1 MKNRLQ
7 KIPIP
12 MAALILGLAALGN
25 LWSTTSP
32 LIRMIFGGV
41 ALGLFLA
48 YILRLLLYPKKAM
61 KEMDNPVMA
70 SIFAALPMSMM
81 IFATYF
87 KQWLPALAPIWWWSG
102 LLLHT
107 LLILW
112 FTFKHVFPL
121 KIEKL
126 SPTWFVLYVGI
137 ACVGVTAPVVGQKV
151 GGMIAVY
158 FAIAALVVLLPLMT
172 LRYFKGKPL
181 PEQLKPTWMIFAAP
195 TSLCIAGALAS
206 GTNPHP
212 VLIISLQIIAL
223 LCYIAVLP
231 SSLSLFTRTFSPA
244 FSAYTFPFVISAI
257 AVKGSLVWLKAQ
269 GIEYTVLSM
278 LLPISFWIAT
288 LFTITALLRYL
299 IFLFD
304 ARSN

>member
-1 MKNRLQ
+1 MKTRLQ
-7 KIPIP
+7 KIPVP

-32 LIRMIFGGV
+32 LIRTILGGV
-41 ALGLFLA
+41 ALALFLG
-48 YILRLLLYPKKAM
+48 YVLRLLLDPQKAL

-102 LLLHT
+102 LLLHAF
-107 LLILW
+107 LIIW
-112 FTFKHVFPL
+112 FTFKHAIPI

-137 ACVGVTAPVVGQKV
+137 ACAGVTAPAVGQKSV
-151 GGMIAVY
+151 GTVAVY
-158 FAIAALVVLLPLMT
+158 FAVAALVVLLPMMI
-172 LRYFKGKPL
+172 LRCFKGKPL
-181 PEQLKPTWMIFAAP
+181 PEPLKPTWMIFAAP

-206 GTNPHP
+206 ITNPQP
-212 VLIISLQIIAL
+212 VLILSLQAIAL
-223 LCYIAVLP
+223 LCYLAVLP
-231 SSLSLFTRTFSPA
+231 SSLRLFTRTFSPA

-257 AVKGSLVWLKAQ
+257 AVKSSLVRLKGQ
-269 GIEYTVLSM
+269 GIEYTILSI
-278 LLPISFWIAT
+278 LLPVSFWIAT
-288 LFTITALLRYL
+288 LFTITALVRYL
-299 IFLFD
+299 IFLFTEKF
-304 ARSN
+304 N

>member
-1 MKNRLQ
+1 MKTRFQ
-7 KIPIP
+7 KIPVP
-12 MAALILGLAALGN
+12 MAALILGLTALGN

-32 LIRMIFGGV
+32 LIRTIFGGV
-41 ALGLFLA
+41 ALALFLG
-48 YILRLLLYPKKAM
+48 YDLRLLLDPQKALE
-61 KEMDNPVMA
+61 EMDNPVMA

-107 LLILW
+107 FLILW
-112 FTFKHVFPL
+112 FTFKHVVPL

-137 ACVGVTAPVVGQKV
+137 ACAGVTAPAVGQKEV
-151 GGMIAVY
+151 GTVAVY
-158 FAIAALVVLLPLMT
+158 FAVVALVVLLPLMI
-172 LRYFKGKPL
+172 LRCFKGKPL
-181 PEQLKPTWMIFAAP
+181 PEPLKPTWMIFAAP
-195 TSLCIAGALAS
+195 NSLCVAGVLAS
-206 GTNPHP
+206 ITNPQP
-212 VLIISLQIIAL
+212 VLILCLQVLAL
-223 LCYIAVLP
+223 ICYLTVLP

-257 AVKGSLVWLKAQ
+257 AVKSSLVWLKAH
-269 GIEYTVLSM
+269 GIEYTILSM
-278 LLPISFWIAT
+278 LLPLSFWIAT
-288 LFTITALLRYL
+288 LYTITALLRYL

-304 ARSN
+304 AKSN